1 MDLIAKPKLLWQNV
15 KLQGWEIVRQGDGI
29 FDLLQGALLVST
41 YHKKVELLKIK
52 AVI

>member
-1 MDLIAKPKLLWQNV
+1 MELIAKPKKLWQNV

-29 FDLLQGALLVST
+29 FEILQGALLVST
-41 YHKKVELLKIK
+41 YHKKAEPSKIK